1 MNDAAGDARRPGV
14 GFALT
19 ALGAVAILLALG
31 TWQVD
36 RLNWKR
42 GLIAE
47 RQAMASQPTL
57 NVTDRAAVAEF
68 QPVSLTGTLA
78 HGAEML
84 VGPRMRNGRP
94 GWRVITPLALAGGGA
109 VLVDRGWVSV
119 ARKTP
124 AQRARGQVAGVV
136 TIVGMARFP
145 GPRGAFTPDNEPEKG
160 QWFRV
165 SPGEMAAARKL
176 DQVAGWWLAAGAAP
190 NPGGW
195 PKGGEALAPLPDN
208 HLYYAITWY
217 ALALAASVIAIMLW
231 VRGRR

>member
-1 MNDAAGDARRPGV
+1 MNDAAPAARRPGV

-19 ALGAVAILLALG
+19 ALGAVALLLALG
-31 TWQVD
+31 TWQVE
-36 RLNWKR
+36 RLTWKR

-47 RQAMASQPTL
+47 RQAMASRPAAHVADLT
-57 NVTDRAAVAEF
+57 AVAAF
-68 QPVSLTGTLA
+68 QPVRLTGTLT

-84 VGPRMRNGRP
+84 VGPRMRNGLP
-94 GWRVITPLALAGGGA
+94 GWRVVTPLVLAGGGT

-165 SPGEMAAARKL
+165 SPGEMAATRKL
-176 DQVAGWWLAAGAAP
+176 DRVAGWWLAAGPAP

-195 PKGGEALAPLPDN
+195 PKGGETRAPLPDN

-217 ALALAASVIAIMLW
+217 ALAFAAGVIAIMLW

>member
-1 MNDAAGDARRPGV
+1 MNDAAGGARRPGA
-14 GFALT
+14 GFALV
-19 ALGAVAILLALG
+19 ALGAVALLLALG

-36 RLNWKR
+36 RLYWKR
-42 GLIAE
+42 GLVAE
-47 RQAMASQPTL
+47 RQAMASRPTT
-57 NVTDRAAVAEF
+57 NVTDATAVAEF

-84 VGPRMRNGRP
+84 VGPRMRRGVP
-94 GWRVITPLALAGGGA
+94 GWRVITPLVLAGGGT
-109 VLVDRGWVSV
+109 VLVDRGWVPV

-124 AQRARGQVAGVV
+124 AQRVRGQVAGVV
-136 TIVGMARFP
+136 TIAGVARFP

-176 DQVAGWWLAAGAAP
+176 DQVAGWWLAADAAP

-195 PKGGEALAPLPDN
+195 PRGGDALVPLPDN

-217 ALALAASVIAIMLW
+217 ALALAAGVIAIMLW